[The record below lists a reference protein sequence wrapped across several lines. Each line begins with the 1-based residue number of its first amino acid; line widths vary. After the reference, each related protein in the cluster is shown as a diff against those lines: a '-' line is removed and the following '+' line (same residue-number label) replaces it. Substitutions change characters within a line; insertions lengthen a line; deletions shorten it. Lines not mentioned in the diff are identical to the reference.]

1 MLQSASELE
10 FSAEFVWL
18 EPKVTQLLA
27 VVLNLLEFFIWYVY
41 VIPRCHDWRL
51 LVEIGGITTA

>member
-1 MLQSASELE
+1 MLQSAGELE
-10 FSAEFVWL
+10 FGAEFVWL

-41 VIPRCHDWRL
+41 VIPRCHDWRF
-51 LVEIGGITTA
+51 LVEIGGISTA